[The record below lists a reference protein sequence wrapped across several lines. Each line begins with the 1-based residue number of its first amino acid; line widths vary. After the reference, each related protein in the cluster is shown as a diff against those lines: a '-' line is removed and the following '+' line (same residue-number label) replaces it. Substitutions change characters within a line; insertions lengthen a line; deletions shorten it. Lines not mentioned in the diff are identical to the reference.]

1 MPSDADQGGTVQTG
15 GTGQSLEDRIGAT
28 LWGDTQ
34 EQPEAEE
41 TEEVSDDQ
49 GAETD
54 ESDEATDQAETPQSK
69 AVDEIEI
76 EVDGWKG
83 KIPAKLKAEID
94 KGADY
99 TQKTQKLAEEKKLF
113 DMQMRTQHEQ
123 QAFVQAASKEIRQFE
138 QIEAQLEQY
147 RQVDLSQ
154 IDGETL
160 SRMSM
165 AAANL
170 REERAKLQ
178 ETLNN
183 KRGEFKQKM
192 LGAWDE
198 MTQKARDVIV
208 KTVPDWDKVAGSVA
222 QYALNEGFPFEHIT
236 GHDRTTRERV
246 GPGVVD
252 PVFAKTLYKAMQWDK
267 LQASKATTLTKAT
280 NAPPVVKPGASNT
293 GSNKTVDQMNYKK
306 ALKTA
311 GSDTRKAQLI
321 GDRLMKSKLF
331 G

>member
-1 MPSDADQGGTVQTG
+1 MPSNADQGAVETPA
-15 GTGQSLEDRIGAT
+15 QSIEDRIGES
-28 LWGDTQ
+28 LWGS
-34 EQPEAEE
+34 QPDEPAEE
-41 TEEVSDDQ
+41 NEADDQ
-49 GAETD
+49 ASALRATETD
-54 ESDEATDQAETPQSK
+54 ESDEAGDQAEEPQSK
-69 AVDEIEI
+69 VVDEVEI
-76 EVDGWKG
+76 EVEGWKG

-99 TQKTQKLAEEKKLF
+99 TQKTQKLAEEKRLF
-113 DMQMRTQHEQ
+113 DTQLRTQHEQ
-123 QAFVQAASKEIRQFE
+123 QAFMQAASKEMDQLR

-154 IDGETL
+154 IDSETL

-165 AAANL
+165 SAANL
-170 REERAKLQ
+170 REERARLQ
-178 ETLNN
+178 EGINS
-183 KRGEFKQKM
+183 KRGEFKKKM

-198 MTQKARDVIV
+198 MTAKAHDVIV
-208 KTVPDWDKVAGSVA
+208 KDIPNWDKVVSEVA
-222 QYALNEGFPFEHIT
+222 QYALREGFPFEHIT

-252 PVFAKTLYKAMQWDK
+252 PVFARTLYKAMQYDK
-267 LQASKATTLTKAT
+267 LQASKATTLTKAA

-293 GSNKTVDQMNYKK
+293 GSNKSVDQLNYRK

-311 GSDTRKAQLI
+311 GSETRKAQVI

>member
-15 GTGQSLEDRIGAT
+15 GTGQSLEDRIGST
-28 LWGDTQ
+28 LWGD
-34 EQPEAEE
+34 EPAAAEE
-41 TEEVSDDQ
+41 AAVDQ
-49 GAETD
+49 APDQDSG
-54 ESDEATDQAETPQSK
+54 DEADDQAEEAPQSS
-69 AVDEIEI
+69 AVEEVEI
-76 EVDGWKG
+76 EVEGWKG

-99 TQKTQKLAEEKKLF
+99 TRKTQAVAEKERLF
-113 DMQMRTQHEQ
+113 AVQMRTQQEQ
-123 QAFVQAASKEIRQFE
+123 QAFLQSASKELEQFK
-138 QIEAQLEQY
+138 QIETQLEQY

-178 ETLNN
+178 EILGN
-183 KRGEFKQKM
+183 KRGEFKERM
-192 LGAWDE
+192 LGNWDE
-198 MTQKARDVIV
+198 MTHKAREVIV
-208 KTVPDWDKVAGSVA
+208 KSIPEWDKVAGTVA
-222 QYALNEGFPFEHIT
+222 QYALNEGFMFEHIT
-236 GHDRTTRERV
+236 GHDRSTRERV

-252 PVFAKTLYKAMQWDK
+252 PVFARTLYKAMQWDK

-280 NAPPVVKPGASNT
+280 NAPPVVRPGAPNT
-293 GSNKTVDQMNYKK
+293 SSNKAVEQTNYQK
-306 ALKTA
+306 ALKVA
-311 GSDTRKAQLI
+311 GSETRKAQVI